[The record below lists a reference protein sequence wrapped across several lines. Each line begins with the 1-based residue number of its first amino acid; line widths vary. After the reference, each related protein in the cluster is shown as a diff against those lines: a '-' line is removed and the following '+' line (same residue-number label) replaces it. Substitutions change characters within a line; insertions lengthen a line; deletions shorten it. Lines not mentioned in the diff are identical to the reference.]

1 MEISYSLAISYLLL
15 GTAIGLVIWYAVA
28 EFVQGEVLQHSAS
41 KVILIALILAVVS
54 VGFAIGHLG
63 RMERFINLISN
74 PGSWLSREGFFA
86 GAFTALVALYF
97 LVLKKNGM
105 ENRKKGNVLIY
116 LAALAGLC
124 TLISM
129 GMIYATV
136 QAVPAW
142 NSTLVVLIDVLSAAM
157 LGGLLFLVLAGPTL
171 PAPFTKTIATAVLI
185 ILIAGIAVNIAYEVQ
200 VKMVLSALAAQ
211 GAMVPSIWIGTLVRV
226 IVGLLAPAYLIY
238 TSIKSGAE
246 KQLSAFSIA
255 LICLVIGEITGRLM
269 HFVVAVKGPFF

>member
-15 GTAIGLVIWYAVA
+15 GTAIGLVMWYAVA
-28 EFVQGEVLQHSAS
+28 AFMQGEALQDSAS
-41 KVILIALILAVVS
+41 KVILIAFILAVVS
-54 VGFAIGHLG
+54 IGFAIGHLG
-63 RMERFINLISN
+63 RMERFINLVSN

-97 LVLKKNGM
+97 FVLKKNGV

-124 TLISM
+124 ALISM

-142 NSTLVVLIDVLSAAM
+142 NSTLVVLIDVLSAIM

-171 PAPFTKTIATAVLI
+171 PAPFTKTIATAVFI

-211 GAMVPSIWIGTLVRV
+211 GAVVPSIWIGTLVRV

-238 TSIKSGAE
+238 TSLKSGAE

-255 LICLVIGEITGRLM
+255 LICLVIGEIAGRLM